1 MSSASAA
8 PAPSLESLEARV
20 DMLLRELELALHWQ
34 RPSVL
39 FAVYRSEY
47 VRADA
52 ALTLTRKLE
61 TAGWQLLF
69 LSLTDLVQGNLA
81 ARLDSL
87 PDPERAILFVQ
98 GAAGIA
104 AEAAPSLYAAL
115 ERQCDLLLDHEVRVV
130 FWLTED
136 ETVKL
141 ARHAPDFW
149 ALRHRVVEFLDAPT
163 PSQILR
169 CALETVWQ
177 NGKEPP
183 LTAGLAEPLA
193 LGDSLLVNFSPRR
206 DNGSNVQFLLSLGI
220 LHWRKGDLAQASHF
234 LETAL
239 RQARQDQNARL
250 EAACCQALTL
260 LHARRSHLDEAIET
274 CKQALRLLPEQ
285 ASLWHNLGALYTQIG
300 FYQDALLAFRKATE
314 QDPQDVLS
322 WHSLGDI
329 ALQCGFLEEALEAYR
344 KAIELAP
351 EFPAARLGLSRTQAR
366 LGRLDQALDACQQAL
381 ALDDRRPEA
390 WSLLGDLLVRRQQYR
405 EALQAYRRVLTL
417 DSQDFQAWNEAGV
430 LHFRLGEFEQA
441 EEAFRQAIALQPQCG
456 WLYAN
461 LALVC
466 SQLGRDEEAVP
477 LYRQG
482 IALLGEQTDKA
493 ILFSRLGDVCQ
504 RLRDEPTARLAY
516 LHAREHGADLDWF
529 GRDLQAAPH
538 SLLHP
543 DEDDIPISPPLGE
556 AARGVLHARP
566 AGAALESGPG
576 THISRQEPEQAN
588 EVEEAL
594 HLACGGF
601 ATAEDLFLEETSDM
615 ACGALAAEAMVLEPD
630 TVEMACGAWAA
641 EEKPPAGADLLPMA
655 DAEEEHHF
663 AEQTVE
669 VACGESALEEA
680 EWLSL
685 SRASE
690 EMDAADWNAR
700 GNACLAAGSYDEAIA
715 AYLRAIELT
724 PGFAWPYVQNLA
736 LAYQKRAE
744 HREQI
749 ASQVATAPPPD
760 LASVDSAPQ
769 TEPVEATVA
778 LEGSAQPE
786 EPLRYRPSAASL
798 RLMEE
803 AWQEDPDASKKGALP
818 PSPLLEAILP
828 TATAEQPSEAV
839 SLPSL
844 AFGQDFNPSS
854 AQEWNA
860 VGNALLRVGAYDRAI
875 AAYVRAIALA
885 PQDGWSY
892 SNLALAYCY
901 QRRYAEAVPLYQKS
915 LELLK
920 NRREKAIVW
929 NRLGDA
935 YRRLN
940 DQERARAAYQQAAEL
955 DGHTSSLLRRA
966 RLLLLGNRRN

>member
-1 MSSASAA
+1 MSSAPSA
-8 PAPSLESLEARV
+8 PAPSIESLEARV

-47 VRADA
+47 VRVDA

-61 TAGWQLLF
+61 TAGWQILF

-87 PDPERAILFVQ
+87 PDPDRAILFVQ

-104 AEAAPSLYAAL
+104 AETVPSLYTAL

-136 ETVKL
+136 ETVNL

-149 ALRHRVVEFLDAPT
+149 ALRHRVVEFLDTPT

-169 CALETVWQ
+169 CALETAWQ

-206 DNGSNVQFLLSLGI
+206 DNGSNAQFLLSLGI

-260 LHARRSHLDEAIET
+260 LHARRRHLDEAIET

-300 FYQDALLAFRKATE
+300 FYQDALQAFRKATE
-314 QDPQDVLS
+314 QDPRDVLS

-329 ALQCGFLEEALEAYR
+329 ALQCGLLEEALEAYR
-344 KAIELAP
+344 KAIELSPA
-351 EFPAARLGLSRTQAR
+351 FLAARLGLSRTQAR
-366 LGRLDQALDACQQAL
+366 LGRLDQALEVCQQAL

-477 LYRQG
+477 LYRQS

-493 ILFSRLGDVCQ
+493 LLFSRLGDVCQ

-556 AARGVLHARP
+556 AVREALHARP
-566 AGAALESGPG
+566 AGATIESGPG
-576 THISRQEPEQAN
+576 THISRQEPEQAADL
-588 EVEEAL
+588 EEAL

-601 ATAEDLFLEETSDM
+601 ATAEDLFLEEASEM
-615 ACGALAAEAMVLEPD
+615 ACGALAAEEGVLEPEM
-630 TVEMACGAWAA
+630 VEMACGAWAA
-641 EEKPPAGADLLPMA
+641 EERPPAGADLLPMA
-655 DAEEEHHF
+655 GAVE
-663 AEQTVE
+663 EQTVE
-669 VACGESALEEA
+669 VACGASALEEA
-680 EWLSL
+680 ELLSL
-685 SRASE
+685 SRAGE
-690 EMDAADWNAR
+690 EMDAAGWNAR
-700 GNACLAAGSYDEAIA
+700 GNACLASGSYDEAIA

-744 HREQI
+744 RREQL
-749 ASQVATAPPPD
+749 ASQVATPPPTN

-769 TEPVEATVA
+769 AESMEATVA
-778 LEGSAQPE
+778 PDGIAQPE

-803 AWQEDPDASKKGALP
+803 AWQEDPDASQKSAPP
-818 PSPLLEAILP
+818 PSPLLEATLP
-828 TATAEQPSEAV
+828 ATAAEQASETA
-839 SLPSL
+839 SF
-844 AFGQDFNPSS
+844 AFDQDFNPSS

-875 AAYVRAIALA
+875 AAYARAIALA

-901 QRRYAEAVPLYQKS
+901 QRRYAEAIPLYQKS
-915 LELLK
+915 LELLR